1 MFDEVVGR
9 DVMTL
14 SVVGLIGGEWFGA
27 AAGQAI
33 ADSDV
38 VVGSPRQLLLV
49 GGALTPT
56 QECVPLTGPLGA
68 VFDRIAADIDG
79 DRDVCVLASGDP
91 GFFGIVRALTE
102 RFVPA
107 CVTVHPAPS
116 SVAMAFARVGL
127 SWDDARIVS
136 AHGRA
141 LDAAVDELMEPVK
154 AAVLASPEN
163 PPQAVGA
170 ALVGRGIGPREVH
183 VISRIG
189 EAGESCTCTDVG
201 GLATGTFDAMS
212 VVILCAPTMSAI
224 GPTLAWGLAESRFA
238 HRSGMI
244 TKAEVRAISLG
255 KLDLPATGVL
265 WDVGAGSGSVGIEAA
280 RLRPGLRVI
289 AVEKG
294 SDDCERIRANADAHG
309 VSVEVVEGLA
319 PDAFAMLPSPDR
331 VFIGGGGIGVLDVA
345 LARLR
350 PGGTV
355 VANYTIL
362 GRAAEAWERLGNL
375 VEIGVS
381 RGVAVPSAGVRMVS
395 ENPVFVTWGPTG

>member
-1 MFDEVVGR
+1 
-9 DVMTL
+9 MTL
-14 SVVGLIGGEWFGA
+14 SVVGLVGGEWFGA
-27 AAGQAI
+27 AAGRAM
-33 ADSDV
+33 AGSDV
-38 VVGSPRQLLLV
+38 VVGSPRHLDLV
-49 GGALTPT
+49 AASLTT
-56 QECVPLTGPLGA
+56 AQERVVLEGPLS
-68 VFDRIAADIDG
+68 VLFDRIAMDLSG
-79 DRDVCVLASGDP
+79 GRDVCVLASGDP

-102 RFVPA
+102 RFGPRSVS
-107 CVTVHPAPS
+107 VHPAPS

-136 AHGRA
+136 AHGRPLA
-141 LDAAVDELMEPVK
+141 SAVDELMEPAK
-154 AAVLASPEN
+154 AAVLTSPEN
-163 PPQAVGA
+163 PPQVVGA
-170 ALVGRGIGPREVH
+170 ALAERGVGSREVH
-183 VISRIG
+183 VVSRIG
-189 EAGESCTCTDVG
+189 EAGESCTRTDIG
-201 GLATGTFDAMS
+201 GLAAGTFDPMS
-212 VVILCAPTMSAI
+212 VVILCAPMISAI

-289 AVEKG
+289 AVEKA
-294 SDDCERIRANADAHG
+294 SEDCDRVRANADAHG

-319 PDAFAMLPSPDR
+319 PGAFAALPSPDR
-331 VFIGGGGIGVLDVA
+331 VFIGGGGIAVLDGS

-355 VANYTIL
+355 VANYTIV

-375 VEIGVS
+375 VEVGVS
-381 RGVAVPSAGVRMVS
+381 RGVAVPGAGVRMVS

>member
-1 MFDEVVGR
+1 
-9 DVMTL
+9 MTM
-14 SVVGLIGGEWFGA
+14 SVVGLVGGEWFGA
-27 AAGQAI
+27 AAGRAI

-38 VVGSPRQLLLV
+38 VVGSPRQLALV
-49 GGALTPT
+49 GATLTPA
-56 QECVPLTGPLGA
+56 QERVALEGSLPIL
-68 VFDRIAADIDG
+68 FDRIAVDLDG
-79 DRDVCVLASGDP
+79 GREVCVLASGDP

-102 RFVPA
+102 RFGPGS
-107 CVTVHPAPS
+107 VTVHPAPS
-116 SVAMAFARVGL
+116 SVAMAFARAGL

-136 AHGRA
+136 AHGRP
-141 LDAAVDELMEPVK
+141 LEAAVDELMEPAK
-154 AAVLASPEN
+154 AAVLTSPEN

-170 ALVGRGIGPREVH
+170 VLAGRGIGPRAVH

-189 EAGESCTCTDVG
+189 DTAESCTRTDIG
-201 GLATGTFDAMS
+201 GLAAGTFDPMS
-212 VVILCAPTMSAI
+212 VVILCAPTTSAI
-224 GPTLAWGLAESRFA
+224 GPSLAWGLAESRFA

-244 TKAEVRAISLG
+244 TKAEVRSISLG

-265 WDVGAGSGSVGIEAA
+265 WDIGAGSGSVGIEAA

-294 SDDCERIRANADAHG
+294 PDDCARIRANADAHD

-319 PDAFAMLPSPDR
+319 PDALATLPSPDR
-331 VFIGGGGIGVLDVA
+331 VFIGGGGIAVLDA
-345 LARLR
+345 SLARLR

-355 VANYTIL
+355 VANYTIV

-375 VEIGVS
+375 VEVGVS
-381 RGVAVPSAGVRMVS
+381 RGVAVPGAGVRLVS